1 MFVGFQRGVYWGFPN
16 IHRVEAPKRKSR
28 KPVAPQSELRRLG
41 TLELKLELVRNQG
54 DELRIGGLALG
65 VADGVAEE
73 PLQRIQIAPVPGN
86 LDGVTDGPFHS
97 AGRGAEILGHLG
109 VEHLGDGVA
118 CLTARWWATKACCVP
133 FGFIAFF
140 IVPYLTTLRV

>member
-1 MFVGFQRGVYWGFPN
+1 MKLGFLRSVVFDGWAGRASQLKMVRDCCN
-16 IHRVEAPKRKSR
+16 KR
-28 KPVAPQSELRRLG
+28 
-41 TLELKLELVRNQG
+41 
-54 DELRIGGLALG
+54 RIGGLAS
-65 VADGVAEE
+65 VWIRA
-73 PLQRIQIAPVPGN
+73 VPEILFQYFNISPGPAN
-86 LDGVTDGPFHS
+86 FNGVTNGPLHS
-97 AGRGAEILGHLG
+97 GWRGAEVFGYLG